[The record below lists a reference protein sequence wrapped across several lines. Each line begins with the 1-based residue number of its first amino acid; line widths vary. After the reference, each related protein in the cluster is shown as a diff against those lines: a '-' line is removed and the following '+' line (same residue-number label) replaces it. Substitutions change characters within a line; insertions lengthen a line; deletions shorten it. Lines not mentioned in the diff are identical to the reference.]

1 MRIQGAKKVH
11 YDSGPN
17 MTPLVDVVMV
27 ILIFLMLCGS
37 FGGIEHF
44 LASNMPV
51 KEKGGGPA
59 PDAKKPAFED
69 IQVDVRV
76 DAQSNSNAWTARFGD
91 VTTGDP
97 GKLSAAFKTRFQQYA
112 SNGQTSEKLQVIINP
127 NRFVKWKSL
136 ITVYQ
141 AALQAGQDVYGQDA
155 KMKIGFSTAH

>member
-37 FGGIEHF
+37 FGGIEHY
-44 LASNMPV
+44 LASNIPV
-51 KEKGGGPA
+51 KDKGGKA
-59 PDAKKPAFED
+59 SQDIKKPAFED

-91 VTTGDP
+91 VTTGDAT
-97 GKLSAAFKTRFQQYA
+97 KLTSALKSRFQQYVT
-112 SNGQTSEKLQVIINP
+112 NGSGPEKLQVIINP

-141 AALQAGQDVYGQDA
+141 SALEAGYTKVA
-155 KMKIGFSTAH
+155 FSTAH

>member
-37 FGGIEHF
+37 FGGIEHY
-44 LASNMPV
+44 LASNLPV
-51 KEKGGGPA
+51 KDKGGKADPNT
-59 PDAKKPAFED
+59 KKPAFED
-69 IQVDVRV
+69 VQVDVRV
-76 DAQSNSNAWTARFGD
+76 DAQSGSNAWTARFGD

-97 GKLSAAFKTRFQQYA
+97 GKLTTAFKTRFQQYA
-112 SNGQTSEKLQVIINP
+112 SNGQGSDKLQVIINP

-141 AALQAGQDVYGQDA
+141 AALQAGQDTYGNDA
-155 KMKIGFSTAH
+155 KMKIAFSTAH

>member
-37 FGGIEHF
+37 FGGIEHY
-44 LASNMPV
+44 LVSTMPV
-51 KEKGGGPA
+51 TEKGGPA
-59 PDAKKPAFED
+59 DKGKKVD
-69 IQVDVRV
+69 DNIKVDVRV

-91 VTTGDP
+91 VTTGDAS
-97 GKLSAAFKTRFQQYA
+97 KLTSALKSRYQQYT
-112 SNGQTSEKLQVIINP
+112 SNGSTADKLQVIINP

-141 AALQAGQDVYGQDA
+141 AALEAGFTKV
-155 KMKIGFSTAH
+155 GFSTSH

>member
-44 LASNMPV
+44 LASSIPI
-51 KEKGGGPA
+51 KEKGGKA
-59 PDAKKPAFED
+59 TSDIKKPAFED
-69 IQVDVRV
+69 VQVDVRV

-97 GKLSAAFKTRFQQYA
+97 SKLVAASSRLAPPATGLRMKLYA
-112 SNGQTSEKLQVIINP
+112 VFRNVT
-127 NRFVKWKSL
+127 
-136 ITVYQ
+136 
-141 AALQAGQDVYGQDA
+141 AAP
-155 KMKIGFSTAH
+155 